1 MSEPQKTIIE
11 HKKVLINMTQEW
23 DIYSD
28 GSISPVN
35 ITNRW
40 IKDLTNTKKVVKPK
54 IKTTLAIN
62 NIREM

>member
-1 MSEPQKTIIE
+1 MSEPQKRIIE

>member
-1 MSEPQKTIIE
+1 MSEPQKRIIE

-40 IKDLTNTKKVVKPK
+40 IKDLSNTKKVIKPK

-62 NIREM
+62 NIKEM

>member
-1 MSEPQKTIIE
+1 MSEPQKRIIE

-40 IKDLTNTKKVVKPK
+40 IKDLTNTKTVVKPK
-54 IKTTLAIN
+54 IKTKLAIN